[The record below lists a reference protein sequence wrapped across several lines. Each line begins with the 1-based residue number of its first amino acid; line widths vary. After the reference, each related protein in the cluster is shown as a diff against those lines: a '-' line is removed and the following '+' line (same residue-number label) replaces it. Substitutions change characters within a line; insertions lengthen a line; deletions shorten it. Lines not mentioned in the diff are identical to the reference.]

1 MSDGRPVELAVYI
14 EAATEKNDVLILDAL
29 SKLEDN
35 KTRGK
40 LKATVASLCLLT
52 SLSRNTIRNRGWALD
67 RLKAIK
73 RRLKDGDEAADGI
86 IRVQESGDAILSG
99 LRKRIRDILDQNA
112 LLYEEILSLRQV
124 IESKDRVIRKLTA
137 RNR

>member
-124 IESKDRVIRKLTA
+124 VESKDRVIRELTA

>member
-124 IESKDRVIRKLTA
+124 VESKDRVIRKLTA

>member
-1 MSDGRPVELAVYI
+1 MADGRPVELAVYI

-73 RRLKDGDEAADGI
+73 RRLKGGEEAADGV

-124 IESKDRVIRKLTA
+124 IERKDRVIRELTA

>member
-14 EAATEKNDVLILDAL
+14 EAATERNDKHVLDAL

-52 SLSRNTIRNRGWALD
+52 GLSRNTIRNRGWALD

-73 RRLKDGDEAADGI
+73 RRLKEGEEAEDGVS
-86 IRVQESGDAILSG
+86 RVQESGDAILSG

-124 IESKDRVIRKLTA
+124 IESKDRVIRELNA